1 MTLWHPT
8 VSRNG
13 FRSVIRDTDEAS
25 TGKWMVQISLPDIG
39 LLWSDIEAATIGGR
53 LLAVKKSTWTLSKK
67 MGHELVCVYCLASD
81 LATVTE
87 TLSVLRELGVSDE
100 LKYRSDLATFEH
112 REDFLYSS
120 TDFEDPAPKS
130 F

>member
-8 VSRNG
+8 LSAAG
-13 FRSVIRDTDEAS
+13 FRSIIGPSDETS
-25 TGKWMVQISLPDIG
+25 SGKWMVPILLPDIG
-39 LLWSDIEAATIGGR
+39 LLWQDIEAASLAGR
-53 LLAVKKSTWTLSKK
+53 LLAVKKSTWALSKK
-67 MGHELVCVYCLASD
+67 LGHELVCVYCSASD
-81 LATVTE
+81 LATVNE
-87 TLSVLRELGVSDE
+87 TLSVLREIGVSDE

-120 TDFEDPAPKS
+120 TDFEGPAPKS